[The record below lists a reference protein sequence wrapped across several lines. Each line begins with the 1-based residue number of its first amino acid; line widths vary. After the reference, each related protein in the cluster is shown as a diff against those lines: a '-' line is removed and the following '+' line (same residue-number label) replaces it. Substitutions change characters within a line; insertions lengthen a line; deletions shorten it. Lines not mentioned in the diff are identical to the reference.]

1 MSSGLPSHVD
11 AALLKRFEPILR
23 FTRGERFF
31 PMDVERFIGQCSLW
45 VQAPNEPPR
54 LIVPPGEL
62 SLDRLTEAR
71 KDGFGSVLYL
81 KFIDPLDLVELARY
95 SFSEAVKHFTH
106 EGDEYVFHAGRGR
119 LARVGYFSRFIDA
132 LFSLTLLMRGRVP
145 GDTAAAAAIQYKHM
159 LAEKESYCYYG
170 RVIRQNDWIILQYW
184 FFYPFNNWRSG
195 FFGVNDH
202 EGDWEMITIYC
213 VDERDGD
220 HTIKLE
226 DRVRP
231 YWVAY
236 ASHDYAGD
244 DLRRHWDDPEVEKVG
259 DHPVVYAGAGSHA
272 SYFKPG
278 EYLTELELKFLS
290 PLTKTMEKI
299 KAVWAGALRQSV
311 KPNNGSGLQLFRIP
325 FVDYAR
331 GDGFIIGPGQDR
343 VWEQV
348 VLNPVP
354 AWVREYRGLWGLYV
368 RDPVAGED
376 APGGPMYN
384 RDGSVRLS
392 WFDPLAWAGVDKV
405 PPPNE
410 ALAILDMQK
419 ADIHE
424 SRYELE
430 NEIIKKSAQLS
441 RLGIQAEAMQGYPH
455 LSTAY
460 QQQQAL
466 MQSFTRELTGLR
478 RQMTLY
484 DAKLEALKLHEAR
497 ILSGEVGPSRDHIRR
512 PFMPSS
518 EVDLRLGG
526 LAEIFS
532 ALSVGLVM
540 MVIVLLIV
548 FAREFLFLGLA
559 TMIGL
564 LVFIESSFRRQLTR
578 LITSITVALAV
589 LTAAILVYE
598 FFWTIIIAS
607 VLIAGFYIIWENIRE
622 IRR

>member
-1 MSSGLPSHVD
+1 MSPGLPSAAD
-11 AALLKRFEPILR
+11 AALLKRFEPIIR

-31 PMDVERFIGQCSLW
+31 PMDVERYVRQCSLW
-45 VQAPNEPPR
+45 VQELNEPPK

-62 SLDRLTEAR
+62 SLDRLTVSR
-71 KDGFGSVLYL
+71 KDGFGSVLYM
-81 KFIDPLDLVELARY
+81 KFIDPLELVELARY

-119 LARVGYFSRFIDA
+119 LARVGYLSRFIDA

-159 LAEKESYCYYG
+159 LAEKEDYCYYG
-170 RVIRQNDWIILQYW
+170 RVVRQNDWIILQYW

-213 VDERDGD
+213 VDERRGD
-220 HTIKLE
+220 HTLKLE
-226 DRVRP
+226 ERARP

-272 SYFKPG
+272 SYFQAG
-278 EYLTELELKFLS
+278 EYVTELELNFLS
-290 PLTKTMEKI
+290 PLVKTMDRI
-299 KAVWAGALRQSV
+299 RAVWAGALRQSV
-311 KPNNGSGLQLFRIP
+311 KPIDGSGLQLFRIP

-331 GDGFIIGPGQDR
+331 GDGFSIGPGQRHEWGR
-343 VWEQV
+343 VV
-348 VLNPVP
+348 MNPVP

-384 RDGSVRLS
+384 RAGSVRLS
-392 WFDPLAWAGVDKV
+392 WYDPLAWAGLDKV

-419 ADIHE
+419 VDIHE

-441 RLGIQAEAMQGYPH
+441 RLGVQAEAMQGYPH
-455 LSTAY
+455 LSAAY
-460 QQQQAL
+460 QKHQAL
-466 MQSFTRELTGLR
+466 MQALSRELTGLR
-478 RQMTLY
+478 REMTVF
-484 DAKLEALKLHEAR
+484 DAKLESLKLHETR
-497 ILSGEVGPSRDHIRR
+497 IISGEVGPTRDHIRR

-532 ALSVGLVM
+532 ALSVGIVM
-540 MVIVLLIV
+540 MGIVILIV
-548 FAREFLFLGLA
+548 FARQFLLFGLA
-559 TMIGL
+559 AMIGL
-564 LVFIESSFRRQLTR
+564 LVFIESGFRRQLTR
-578 LITSITVALAV
+578 LITSLTVALALLTSAV
-589 LTAAILVYE
+589 LLYE
-598 FFWTIIIAS
+598 FFWSIIVGL
-607 VLIAGFYIIWENIRE
+607 VLIAGLYIIWENIRE